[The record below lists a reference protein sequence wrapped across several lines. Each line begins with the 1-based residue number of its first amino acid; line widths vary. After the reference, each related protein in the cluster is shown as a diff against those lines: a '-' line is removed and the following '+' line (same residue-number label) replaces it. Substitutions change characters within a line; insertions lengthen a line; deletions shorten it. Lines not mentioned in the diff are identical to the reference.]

1 MEDTK
6 ARKHC
11 LCPSRSPVSERGKLT
26 SKKTFLMEIK
36 TLLTETRRL
45 KVKFFGEEGNLGVWI
60 SSSGKGPGLELQ
72 IQEFC
77 QMLFLPTKS
86 TLHPF
91 PTAFCSRS
99 LTCADAHGSWYP
111 QATLGPVSRNLEGGG
126 GSACLLPGCP
136 PSETASGCP
145 HSSRRSAPLP
155 QLPSPCLDPSNLS
168 HPCSF
173 TREGLQLHLSMP
185 LIPMLTSCLV

>member
-1 MEDTK
+1 M
-6 ARKHC
+6 
-11 LCPSRSPVSERGKLT
+11 
-26 SKKTFLMEIK
+26 
-36 TLLTETRRL
+36 
-45 KVKFFGEEGNLGVWI
+45 GVWI

-91 PTAFCSRS
+91 PTAFCSWS

-126 GSACLLPGCP
+126 DQHACSLGALLLRLLLAAHTPPGGLH
-136 PSETASGCP
+136 PSLNS
-145 HSSRRSAPLP
+145 PLP
-155 QLPSPCLDPSNLS
+155 AWIPVTSPTPVPSHVRGYSYTCPC
-168 HPCSF
+168 
-173 TREGLQLHLSMP
+173 HLF
-185 LIPMLTSCLV
+185 LC